1 MRPRLPQAQQWPR
14 VRLLSIP
21 VSVPVPV
28 PASST
33 LPLHIPSGG
42 LTARAR
48 QSLRLQPLHR
58 AAFACHR
65 CPALARG
72 FVEEVL
78 LELRGTQ
85 RWRRRKANRRKPA
98 HRRLQACA
106 PSPWTSSSELSPHA
120 RIPCGLTILR
130 SPLSVLRLRLC
141 GPLSFPRERTK
152 DPVGPLTT
160 RRRVPASRQERR
172 ATISI
177 QGFCSHPQHDE
188 APSASA
194 ARTAGR
200 RCQPQKSVHS
210 AGCDWARCSLRWRRG
225 ARSWG

>member
-14 VRLLSIP
+14 VRLLSVP
-21 VSVPVPV
+21 VPVPV

-141 GPLSFPRERTK
+141 GPVTSFLSERENKGSSITAELERAAAIQL
-152 DPVGPLTT
+152 PGAEGNPLH
-160 RRRVPASRQERR
+160 SG
-172 ATISI
+172 ILL
-177 QGFCSHPQHDE
+177 
-188 APSASA
+188 APSA
-194 ARTAGR
+194 
-200 RCQPQKSVHS
+200 
-210 AGCDWARCSLRWRRG
+210 
-225 ARSWG
+225 

>member
-14 VRLLSIP
+14 VRLLSVP
-21 VSVPVPV
+21 VPVPVPV

-42 LTARAR
+42 LTAKAR
-48 QSLRLQPLHR
+48 QSLRVQPLRR

-152 DPVGPLTT
+152 DPQSQLSWRGQQQ
-160 RRRVPASRQERR
+160 SSCQERR
-172 ATISI
+172 ATLSI

>member
-1 MRPRLPQAQQWPR
+1 MRPRLQQAQQWPR
-14 VRLLSIP
+14 VRLLSVP
-21 VSVPVPV
+21 VPVPV

-42 LTARAR
+42 LTAKAR
-48 QSLRLQPLHR
+48 QSLRLQPLRR

-85 RWRRRKANRRKPA
+85 RWRRRKANRREPA
-98 HRRLQACA
+98 HRWLQACA
-106 PSPWTSSSELSPHA
+106 PSPWTSSMELSPHA

-141 GPLSFPRERTK
+141 GPLSFPRENKGSCRSPPPPAQNHHSAELESTAANQL
-152 DPVGPLTT
+152 PGAEGAPLH
-160 RRRVPASRQERR
+160 SG
-172 ATISI
+172 ILL
-177 QGFCSHPQHDE
+177 
-188 APSASA
+188 APSA
-194 ARTAGR
+194 
-200 RCQPQKSVHS
+200 
-210 AGCDWARCSLRWRRG
+210 
-225 ARSWG
+225 